1 MMQAAEKKSIPGFI
15 IEAVYPTGKL
25 RHLVCH
31 GFPTCGSRPLVSDAS
46 GRWRLSLF
54 RLVCTPSKLAAV
66 LSPGTRALLPHLSTG
81 SDPNTD
87 TTTIRV
93 QRTVLKLTLNPLV
106 FLGVF

>member
-1 MMQAAEKKSIPGFI
+1 MYAIFRWHYISVWSI
-15 IEAVYPTGKL
+15 
-25 RHLVCH
+25 
-31 GFPTCGSRPLVSDAS
+31 VSDAS

-66 LSPGTRALLPHLSTG
+66 LSPDTRALLPHLSTG
-81 SDPNTD
+81 SDPYTD

-106 FLGVF
+106 FWEFFDRMVVSGCLVSRP